1 MHELVS
7 MFYLSLTDMWVG
19 RLKGFSCFFKVHF
32 GENFQ
37 KQQQKIGTIALLLEF
52 IAALCDSEDAQLHF
66 IDADM
71 CGQPQD
77 N

>member
-1 MHELVS
+1 MHELVLIFS
-7 MFYLSLTDMWVG
+7 LSLMDMWVG
-19 RLKGFSCFFKVHF
+19 RLKGFVCFFKVHF

-37 KQQQKIGTIALLLEF
+37 KQQQKIGTIALLLGF
-52 IAALCDSEDAQLHF
+52 IAALCDSEDAPLHF
-66 IDADM
+66 LDADM